1 MNVKKNRGVESPVVL
16 EEDIQQI
23 LRTVK
28 RVPDRNVSKNG
39 KGRKLADSRRKRKV
53 AVWVA
58 ILAVI
63 IIILVAGVFF
73 TVRGLRQS
81 SPSIKGTWSYDEV
94 TIYTFD
100 DEGHGSLVLPLG
112 NYEFSYV
119 LEDDVL
125 QLDFVDESII
135 DRRYNY
141 SIAEDE
147 LILTDGDGVIYKF
160 TRTEMQKTY

>member
-1 MNVKKNRGVESPVVL
+1 MNVKKSRGVESPVVL

-28 RVPDRNVSKNG
+28 RVPNRNVRQNG
-39 KGRKLADSRRKRKV
+39 RGGKLADTRRKI
-53 AVWVA
+53 AVWIA

-63 IIILVAGVFF
+63 LIILVAGVFF
-73 TVRGLRQS
+73 MVRGLRQS

-160 TRTEMQKTY
+160 TRTEMPKTY